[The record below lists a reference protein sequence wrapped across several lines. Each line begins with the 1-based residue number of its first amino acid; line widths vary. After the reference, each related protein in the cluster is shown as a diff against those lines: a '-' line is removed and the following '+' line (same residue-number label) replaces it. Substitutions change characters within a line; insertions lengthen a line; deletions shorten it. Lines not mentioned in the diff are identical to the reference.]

1 MSCVPCSLSVWFVI
15 NEKRNKP
22 FLLSCCIFSF
32 SQSRKMFSSLKYSTV
47 YIYFSTAEESG
58 VSDPLQ
64 RPLNPPPRHDELQYL
79 DLIRTILEHGHKKG
93 DRTGVGTKSIFG
105 AQMRSKLFH
114 VFIFS
119 TVHLSLHILPPFI
132 FYQFLTLHSYFVITL
147 TRVLQL
153 KLVLTDFS
161 LTDEKK
167 WVM

>member
-1 MSCVPCSLSVWFVI
+1 MSCVPCSLSVWFVS

-32 SQSRKMFSSLKYSTV
+32 SQSQKMFSSLKYSTV

-58 VSDPLQ
+58 VSDPLR

-79 DLIRTILEHGHKKG
+79 DLIRTILEHGQEKG

-114 VFIFS
+114 VFITNSEYLAPS
-119 TVHLSLHILPPFI
+119 TSPCIYCHLSSSTNF
-132 FYQFLTLHSYFVITL
+132 
-147 TRVLQL
+147 
-153 KLVLTDFS
+153 
-161 LTDEKK
+161 
-167 WVM
+167 